1 MDNSVYRSSIGIGS
15 ISGGFG
21 GVVFQVFCLA
31 ANVDYYNSQLNYCNV
46 NNECNDFAE

>member
-1 MDNSVYRSSIGIGS
+1 MDNTVYRSSIGIGS
-15 ISGGFG
+15 ISGSFG

-31 ANVDYYNSQLNYCNV
+31 TNVDYYNSQLNYCNV